1 MHACPSPV
9 SDSPVDEA
17 DPVLLYHPTASLAR
31 NACRPTVELVPGNT
45 SDQLLLALSPP
56 VWLILAVSA
65 RQAKQRPL
73 TDPLIVHV
81 PDTASALA
89 VVDFEVEGGGGQKAR
104 RLLDLLGEKLW
115 PGKVVH
121 VGLGRA

>member
-1 MHACPSPV
+1 MPV
-9 SDSPVDEA
+9 GQTVECQAISA
-17 DPVLLYHPTASLAR
+17 
-31 NACRPTVELVPGNT
+31 ACRVAACVILV
-45 SDQLLLALSPP
+45 
-56 VWLILAVSA
+56 VSA

-115 PGKVVH
+115 PGKLMR
-121 VGLGRA
+121 VGLERAWDEGGVMS